1 MQARQGRGRCFKP
14 SQEFRS
20 PGLKDR
26 HLLLNGGAGDARL
39 DGFDQS
45 AYLTVGLF
53 EIARGAVAVS
63 VLFGPLPI
71 DFSVEFVDEGRDQF
85 WLHQLM
91 LKPIQDR
98 GFEPIS
104 AYREEIVAGSF
115 VASGGAAVM
124 RLADLREPAAAGSA
138 FQEAGE

>member
-1 MQARQGRGRCFKP
+1 M
-14 SQEFRS
+14 
-20 PGLKDR
+20 
-26 HLLLNGGAGDARL
+26 
-39 DGFDQS
+39 
-45 AYLTVGLF
+45 
-53 EIARGAVAVS
+53 
-63 VLFGPLPI
+63 FGPLPI

-104 AYREEIVAGSF
+104 ADREEIVTGSF
-115 VASGGAAVM
+115 VAGGGAAVM

-138 FQEAGE
+138 FQEVGE